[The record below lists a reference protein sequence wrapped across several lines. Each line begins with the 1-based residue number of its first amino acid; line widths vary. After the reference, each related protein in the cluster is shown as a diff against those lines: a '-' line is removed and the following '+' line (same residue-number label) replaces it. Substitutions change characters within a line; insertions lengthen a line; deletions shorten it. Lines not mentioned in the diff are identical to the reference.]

1 MPIFHQPGGSKS
13 KSAGAY
19 RICKCWLPK
28 TAIFQT
34 NCSSKNDHIYIL
46 FVNLGRAVL
55 ILKVTMQI
63 GFINLC
69 MACASSSANFENSV
83 KKGIFHVFYS

>member
-1 MPIFHQPGGSKS
+1 MLVHIEFVNVGYQRQQYFKL
-13 KSAGAY
+13 
-19 RICKCWLPK
+19 ID
-28 TAIFQT
+28 
-34 NCSSKNDHIYIL
+34 SSKNDHIYIL